1 MLWSCWIAG
10 VLLAWLWFDRLRDAL
25 RGAPTLADIAKPEW
39 DVRELMMGRDWEPLA
54 GAPAAATFSEEH
66 RAAPAGAPGPTKASW
81 PRLAIIVPARNEQ
94 EKVEQGLTSLLALDY
109 PNYQVIA
116 INDRSTDATGQIMQ
130 KVAGGQPALRSG
142 RLKLI
147 QIEELP
153 PGWLGKPHAMW
164 LAAQQAPD
172 ADWLLFTDADV
183 VFRPDCLRRAIAYA
197 ERERADHLVLF
208 PTYNTESFG
217 ERIMLSGFSMLFVFG
232 HRPWAVAN
240 PDSKDFMG
248 LGPFNLIRRRAYE
261 QIGTFAALRMEVI
274 EDMKLGKLVKQ
285 HRLAQRNVFGPGLLP
300 WKWGKGAF
308 GLVRNLTKNM
318 FALMEFRWAKAIGA
332 CVLLAI
338 FGIGPFL
345 GLALAPAWSRVPF
358 AAAVACIA
366 VLYAGLAQR
375 LKISPLYFILHP
387 VGTLLLIYTMLRSMA
402 HAARHRGVVWR
413 GTRYSLEEL
422 RRGLV

>member
-1 MLWSCWIAG
+1 MLWFSWIAG
-10 VLLAWLWFDRLRDAL
+10 VLLAWLWLDRLRDAL
-25 RGAPTLADIAKPEW
+25 RGAPTLADIATPEW
-39 DVRELMMGRDWEPLA
+39 
-54 GAPAAATFSEEH
+54 GADCVARVSDPGTRAEGPSHTAAAC
-66 RAAPAGAPGPTKASW
+66 PK
-81 PRLAIIVPARNEQ
+81 LAIIVPARNEQ
-94 EKVEQGLTSLLALDY
+94 DKVEQCLTSLLQLDY

-116 INDRSTDATGQIMQ
+116 VNDRSTDSTGQLMQ
-130 KVAGGQPALRSG
+130 KLARASSG
-142 RLKLI
+142 RIKLI
-147 QIEELP
+147 HIEELP

-183 VFRPDCLRRAIAYA
+183 LFRPDCLRRAIAYA

-208 PTYNTESFG
+208 PTYNTESIG
-217 ERIMLSGFSMLFVFG
+217 ERIMLSAFSMLFVFG

-248 LGPFNLIRRRAYE
+248 LGPFNLVRRRAYE

-300 WKWGKGAF
+300 WKWGRGAF

-345 GLALAPAWSRVPF
+345 GLALAPGWSRLPY

-366 VLYAGLAQR
+366 LLYAGITRKLR
-375 LKISPLYFILHP
+375 ISPLYFTLHP

-422 RRGLV
+422 RKGLV